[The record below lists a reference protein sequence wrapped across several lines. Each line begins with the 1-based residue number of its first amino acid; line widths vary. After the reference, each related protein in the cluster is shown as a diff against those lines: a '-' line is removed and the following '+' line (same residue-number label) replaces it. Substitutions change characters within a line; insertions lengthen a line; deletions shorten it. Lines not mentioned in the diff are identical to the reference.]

1 MNLFSMAWRNVWR
14 NRRRSLVTISA
25 MAFALFVELLYAGL
39 IPGMLEGMQEDITDL
54 ELGDIQVHSADYLE
68 RPSLY
73 TSIPGSDALVAKIE
87 EAGYAASP
95 RLLGGGLAAAGE
107 FSAGV
112 ALRGV
117 DVERDA
123 RVTQVD
129 DLVADGEWLDPAD
142 PNGVVL
148 GKGLARILGV
158 KPGDE
163 LVVLTSASDGSMGND
178 LYTVRG
184 VLHSIASGSDRTT
197 IYVPEAAFRDL
208 FVFPTGAHQLIVA
221 LPDDAD
227 LATAK
232 ETIAGLAAG
241 MEGDPDVMT
250 WRELMPIVAQMLDST
265 QGMVYVIFFIV
276 YIAVGI
282 LILNAM
288 LMAVFER
295 IREFG
300 VLKAIGVGPTQ
311 VLRLILYE
319 SSIQVVIAAVVGFTL
334 ALPGMWFLSTKGID
348 AGGMAGMDMMGVA
361 MRPIW
366 YGIYRPDVVAGP
378 LIMLFVVVG
387 MAIVYPALKAAFIRP
402 VKAMTHQ

>member
-14 NRRRSLVTISA
+14 NRRRSLATISA

-39 IPGMLEGMQEDITDL
+39 IPGMMEGMQEDITDL
-54 ELGDIQVHSADYLE
+54 ELGDLQIHAGEYLSK
-68 RPSLY
+68 PSLY
-73 TSIPGSDALVAKIE
+73 TSLPQSEVLVERIE
-87 EAGYAASP
+87 EAGYLAAP
-95 RLLGGGLAAAGE
+95 RLLGGALAASGE

-112 ALRGV
+112 SLRGI

-123 RVTQVD
+123 RVTQID
-129 DLVADGEWLDPAD
+129 DLVAHGSWLDPAA
-142 PNGVVL
+142 PKGVVI
-148 GKGLARILGV
+148 GKALARTLGV
-158 KPGDE
+158 APGDE
-163 LVVLTSASDGSMGND
+163 VVVLTSASDGSMGND

-184 VLHSIASGSDRTT
+184 VLHSVAQGTDRTT
-197 IYVPEAAFRDL
+197 VYLNEATFREL
-208 FVFPTGAHQLIVA
+208 FVFPDGAHQLIVS
-221 LPDDAD
+221 LPDGAD
-227 LATAK
+227 LGDAKAT
-232 ETIAGLAAG
+232 IVGLA
-241 MEGDPDVMT
+241 EGLEGEPNVMT
-250 WRELMPIVAQMLDST
+250 WRELMPIIAQMIDST
-265 QGMVYVIFFIV
+265 QGMIWIIFFIV

-319 SSIQVVIAAVVGFTL
+319 SGIQVVIAAVVGFTL

-387 MAIVYPALKAAFIRP
+387 MAIVYPALKAAFIQP